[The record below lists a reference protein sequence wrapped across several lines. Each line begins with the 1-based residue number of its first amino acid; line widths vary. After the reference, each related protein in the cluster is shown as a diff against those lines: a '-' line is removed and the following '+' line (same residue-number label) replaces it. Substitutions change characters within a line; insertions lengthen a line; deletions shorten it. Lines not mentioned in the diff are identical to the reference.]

1 MKYKIM
7 YIEEKSDIAALEAN
21 IGKVYLSKTGK
32 TLRYQDREFQS
43 LKGMGYKR
51 NYYDI
56 ETGES
61 CGFLDAEG
69 TEMTGCIELLCM
81 SMKLFE
87 RNIGRK
93 YEVCPKEKTEL
104 RSRQLENIRLGA
116 KSLRNGET
124 TLKRRVQ
131 GF

>member
-61 CGFLDAEG
+61 CWISGCRRDGNDGLYRTAVHVDEVVREEYWSKIRGMPERKNRASF
-69 TEMTGCIELLCM
+69 TSTGKHQAGGKE
-81 SMKLFE
+81 
-87 RNIGRK
+87 
-93 YEVCPKEKTEL
+93 PKKWRDNT
-104 RSRQLENIRLGA
+104 
-116 KSLRNGET
+116 
-124 TLKRRVQ
+124 
-131 GF
+131 